1 MLSGSYEFLPQDRVI
16 FGRPAAEAVVETAD
30 RMAKRR
36 LLIVASKTLSRKTDV
51 VSKIQA
57 ALAERCVGVFDE
69 CIEHVPRASVL
80 SLAASV
86 RKREPDLIVTV
97 GGGTPI
103 DTVKVTLLT
112 MAAGVTDEPGF
123 DAVRI
128 RVEDVER
135 LMKSVVNDARGLERG
150 SAGKPAWIDH
160 GQRDGVD
167 QHPRIGGARCSEKPV
182 AWTFFDHSALAHDHH
197 PLTDRANNRKVMT
210 DEGERQTHF
219 ARQLLE
225 EAQHLRLR
233 RNVEPGDDLVGEN
246 EIRPQYHGARDAD
259 ALTLSAGKLER
270 IPFDR
275 IPLQSDAI
283 KNALHQCERSRVVLR
298 QAMQQDRLGE
308 DAADRVPRIK
318 RGHRV
323 LKDHLHATAQ
333 RSARFFVKR
342 GDIAAVED
350 DRARDRLDQ
359 PKQRPA
365 QRGLAGAGLADNT
378 DRLAFAD
385 VNVDA
390 VQHGRCHTS
399 AREHRGR
406 PAVRDH

>member
-1 MLSGSYEFLPQDRVI
+1 M
-16 FGRPAAEAVVETAD
+16 T
-30 RMAKRR
+30 
-36 LLIVASKTLSRKTDV
+36 
-51 VSKIQA
+51 
-57 ALAERCVGVFDE
+57 
-69 CIEHVPRASVL
+69 
-80 SLAASV
+80 
-86 RKREPDLIVTV
+86 
-97 GGGTPI
+97 
-103 DTVKVTLLT
+103 
-112 MAAGVTDEPGF
+112 
-123 DAVRI
+123 
-128 RVEDVER
+128 
-135 LMKSVVNDARGLERG
+135 
-150 SAGKPAWIDH
+150 
-160 GQRDGVD
+160 
-167 QHPRIGGARCSEKPV
+167 
-182 AWTFFDHSALAHDHH
+182 
-197 PLTDRANNRKVMT
+197 NNRKVMT

-233 RNVEPGDDLVGEN
+233 RNVKPGDNIVGEN
-246 EIRPQYHGARDAD
+246 EIRPQHHGARDAD

-323 LKDHLHATAQ
+323 LKDHLHTTAQ

-365 QRGLAGAGLADNT
+365 QRGLAGAELADNT

-390 VQHGRCHTS
+390 VQHGRWPHFGARTS
-399 AREHRGR
+399 RQACRTR
-406 PAVRDH
+406 PLVHAPPTNRQPFLSVR